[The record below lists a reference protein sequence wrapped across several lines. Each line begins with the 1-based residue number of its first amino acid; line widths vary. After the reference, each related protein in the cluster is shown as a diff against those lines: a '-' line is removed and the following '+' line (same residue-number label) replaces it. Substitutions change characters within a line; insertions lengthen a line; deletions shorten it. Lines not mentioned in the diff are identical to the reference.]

1 MTAEGETTAPEDR
14 LSLRRLA
21 LRRRAFASSLVV
33 AAATTVITG
42 CAHAVGG
49 GVAPDALLLLAA
61 FVTTLLV
68 LAPVLGARGSAP
80 RRVVAVTIAQLLQ
93 HGVYSLP
100 RPSASAHAGPAAG
113 HHDTGLHDAALGPIL
128 VEHAHAAMPLAHVA
142 AGVITLWLLRA
153 VPRAVAAVLEA
164 MSLRLAAAALAWTPP
179 RVRRAASVSAVS
191 PAHRAA
197 LDVLRSAL
205 VRRGPPALAV

>member
-61 FVTTLLV
+61 FVATLLV

-100 RPSASAHAGPAAG
+100 RPSAGHAGHASG
-113 HHDTGLHDAALGPIL
+113 HHDAALHDAVLGPIL

-164 MSLRLAAAALAWTPP
+164 VSLRLAAAALAWTPP

-205 VRRGPPALAV
+205 VRRGPPVLAV